1 MARSASRRGAAWL
14 ADQAA
19 IDGVAEPEPSSISR
33 SSQTLWACKVCGEG
47 CEAWSD
53 ARRPANTGTRASRSA
68 GGIAW

>member
-1 MARSASRRGAAWL
+1 M

-47 CEAWSD
+47 CGAPGDEAWPSLSD